1 MTRMKAQFLFL
12 SCLLLSMSVLSIK
25 TVEAV
30 SHTISV
36 EAGKE
41 EIENISLKVEDEAK
55 GRLSVLGGSDNDI
68 DFSITGP
75 NGEAVVSEERVSTM
89 DFRFTASKE
98 GLYALHFDNSFS
110 TERKTVTFN
119 YDVRHYIFGIPQE
132 DFLVFVIMIVA
143 VIGLLLFA
151 AMSRP

>member
-12 SCLLLSMSVLSIK
+12 SCLLFSMSVLSIK
-25 TVEAV
+25 TVEAA
-30 SHTISV
+30 SRTISV

-41 EIENISLKVEDEAK
+41 EIENISLKAEDETK
-55 GRLSVLGGSDNDI
+55 GRISVLGGSDNDI

-75 NGEAVVSEERVSTM
+75 NGEAVVSKERVSTM

-98 GLYALHFDNSFS
+98 GLYTLHFDNSFS